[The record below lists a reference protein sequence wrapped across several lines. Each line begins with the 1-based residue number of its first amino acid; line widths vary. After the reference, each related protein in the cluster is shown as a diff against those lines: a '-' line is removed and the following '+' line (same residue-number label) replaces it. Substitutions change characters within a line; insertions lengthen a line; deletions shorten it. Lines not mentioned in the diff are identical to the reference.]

1 MHSDLTLAILDKETT
16 VVGRLLRTF
25 NANTCAQFKT
35 KELRREAE
43 ARQRKSAK
51 AAQGGQSSSSTVTTR
66 KSRSFNMNTYKVH
79 ALGDYVE
86 TIKTYGTTD
95 SYSTEPVGGLHWFW
109 FTRTWKLIIFIDTGW
124 TGASQSQGTVQ
135 THLKKGIQTATCAD
149 RTKTSPDKEDQQQ
162 INWKQR
168 EDLWITTSARR
179 SSYSPSHRGWRK
191 RTNPYRH
198 IPSQARWWSCGHG

>member
-1 MHSDLTLAILDKETT
+1 VFEGLLPEPHNSAVLRLLFYLAHWHGLAKLRMHSDLTLAILDKETT

-95 SYSTEPVGGLHWFW
+95 SYSTEPVGGLH
-109 FTRTWKLIIFIDTGW
+109 
-124 TGASQSQGTVQ
+124 
-135 THLKKGIQTATCAD
+135 
-149 RTKTSPDKEDQQQ
+149 
-162 INWKQR
+162 
-168 EDLWITTSARR
+168 
-179 SSYSPSHRGWRK
+179 
-191 RTNPYRH
+191 
-198 IPSQARWWSCGHG
+198 